1 MNQFTKPRI
10 VPVIICLLA
19 TFTTSAAIASEQ
31 TSKVKHVV
39 KPSGYV
45 PQAISESSKAGQ
57 QIFMK
62 GTCTQCHSTGTGGGC
77 LGPSLAGIGARRS
90 AHFVAD
96 RITDGDEERKA
107 FQKLYGQYEL
117 MPHPRLP
124 KKQAD
129 LVVSYLMT
137 LPEPSKGFVL
147 KGHTHKKSAPKP
159 QLSTGEGT
167 VASIQEGKKLFYSS
181 GCMSCHSVGKIGGQ
195 FAVALDNVGEMKGRA
210 YISERMNGAELYR
223 LGTNDEYAERGT
235 LMPPSNLTPKQI
247 KSITDYLMSLSSI
260 KSP

>member
-1 MNQFTKPRI
+1 MPRI
-10 VPVIICLLA
+10 VPVVICLLA
-19 TFTTSAAIASEQ
+19 TFTTSAAIAGDQ

-45 PQAISESSKAGQ
+45 PKARSESSKAGQ
-57 QIFMK
+57 QIFSK
-62 GTCTQCHSTGTGGGC
+62 GTCTQCHSTGGAGGC
-77 LGPSLAGIGARRS
+77 LGPTLAGIGARRS
-90 AHFVAD
+90 AQFVGY

-147 KGHTHKKSAPKP
+147 KGHSLKKGAPKP
-159 QLSTGEGT
+159 QLSTGDGS
-167 VASIQEGKKLFYSS
+167 VASIQEGKKLFYNS
-181 GCMSCHSVGKIGGQ
+181 GCMSCHSVGKIG
-195 FAVALDNVGEMKGRA
+195 
-210 YISERMNGAELYR
+210 
-223 LGTNDEYAERGT
+223 
-235 LMPPSNLTPKQI
+235 
-247 KSITDYLMSLSSI
+247 
-260 KSP
+260 